1 MPTLTL
7 DQAETIIA
15 AARSERVRLKEVP
28 LAYAV
33 LDSGGHV
40 IAMARED
47 GAGFLR
53 TQIAANKAWSC
64 FAVGMPLRS
73 WRDHTE
79 GHQQFF
85 TAING
90 AAGGRMMYALG
101 GVIIRDAAGEALGAM
116 GVSGAKGE
124 VDEAICVHAIRAA
137 GLRPEVGGL
146 KKA

>member
-1 MPTLTL
+1 MPALTL
-7 DQAETIIA
+7 DQAEKIIA
-15 AARSERVRLKEVP
+15 AARRERMRLKEVP

-40 IAMARED
+40 VAMARED

-53 TQIAANKAWSC
+53 AQIAANKAWTC

-85 TAING
+85 AAVNG
-90 AAGGRMMYALG
+90 AGGGRVMYAIG
-101 GVIIRDAAGEALGAM
+101 GVVIRDAKGNTLGALGI
-116 GVSGAKGE
+116 SGAKGE
-124 VDEAICVHAIRAA
+124 VDEAICV
-137 GLRPEVGGL
+137 
-146 KKA
+146 